1 MEQYR
6 CSIGTSKD
14 YTIKRNSFIKRDNNR
29 NYKNIVYP
37 LNQLIIFHNTLFIV
51 YCFAILYI
59 FIFIETI
66 LLDFTLISSSA
77 TKPRYYLNFHT
88 SHHNLKLTAMYLTY
102 LNILYITFLN
112 GVAILRGGKVS
123 TVIYFLSN
131 GTESLMNF
139 ILTSLS
145 LYLTV
150 INITLII
157 VYNCS
162 LLNPAPKD
170 PNLIS
175 VFYQNIKGL
184 ITYSSLGSVHPTMN
198 ITKMT
203 ELNCFITSQLPDIII
218 FNETWL
224 KGSVQNSEILP
235 NKDYKIF
242 RLDRSHIT
250 HPPHILLQTPKNL
263 DAMVA
268 ES

>member
-1 MEQYR
+1 MGITLEQYR

-37 LNQLIIFHNTLFIV
+37 FNQLTIFDNTLFIV

-59 FIFIETI
+59 FIFIETL

-77 TKPRYYLNFHT
+77 TKPHYYLNFHT
-88 SHHNLKLTAMYLTY
+88 SHRNLKLTAMYLTY
-102 LNILYITFLN
+102 INILYITILK
-112 GVAILRGGKVS
+112 GVAILRVGKVS
-123 TVIYFLSN
+123 TVIYFLKN
-131 GTESLMNF
+131 GIKSFVNF

-157 VYNCS
+157 INNCS
-162 LLNPAPKD
+162 LLNHGPKD
-170 PNLIS
+170 PNSIS
-175 VFYQNIKGL
+175 VFYQNIQGL

-203 ELNCFITSQLPDIII
+203 ELN
-218 FNETWL
+218 
-224 KGSVQNSEILP
+224 
-235 NKDYKIF
+235 
-242 RLDRSHIT
+242 
-250 HPPHILLQTPKNL
+250 
-263 DAMVA
+263 
-268 ES
+268 